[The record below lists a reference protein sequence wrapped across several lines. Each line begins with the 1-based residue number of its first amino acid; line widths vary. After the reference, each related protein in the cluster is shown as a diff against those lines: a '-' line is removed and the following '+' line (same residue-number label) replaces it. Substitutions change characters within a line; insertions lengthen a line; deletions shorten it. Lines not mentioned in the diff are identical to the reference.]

1 MIVRY
6 LSSTKTDIYTYGVP
20 LTGMNL
26 ELRSFATFREAIGQK
41 TIERE
46 YDEGVTIGEVLSD
59 IEGEFG
65 ELEGRL
71 LNGSGEIQ
79 PQLSILKNGRD
90 VTHEEGPET
99 SLESGDTVSL
109 FPPVAGGQ

>member
-1 MIVRY
+1 
-6 LSSTKTDIYTYGVP
+6 
-20 LTGMNL
+20 MNL

-46 YDEGVTIGEVLSD
+46 YDEGVTVEDVLTDLES
-59 IEGEFG
+59 EFDG
-65 ELEGRL
+65 LEGRL
-71 LNGSGEIQ
+71 MNGNGEIQ

-90 VTHEEGPET
+90 VTHAQGPET
-99 SLESGDTVSL
+99 PLESGDTLSL